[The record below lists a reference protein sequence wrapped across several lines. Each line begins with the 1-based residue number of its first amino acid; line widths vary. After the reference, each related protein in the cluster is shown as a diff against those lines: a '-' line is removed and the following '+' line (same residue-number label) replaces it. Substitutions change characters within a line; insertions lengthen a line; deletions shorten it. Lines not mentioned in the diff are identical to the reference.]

1 MKLAS
6 DGPQEGPQGGGS
18 ASCPPSIVLARTKA
32 ARRVEERNLESATF
46 TLKGKDVS
54 ESCIYL
60 SLNVYFFEGWLP
72 KTRWRT

>member
-1 MKLAS
+1 MNHAS
-6 DGPQEGPQGGGS
+6 DGPQDGSQGGGS
-18 ASCPPSIVLARTKA
+18 ASRPPSTVLARTKA
-32 ARRVEERNLESATF
+32 ARRVKERNLESATF

-72 KTRWRT
+72 KTRWRI